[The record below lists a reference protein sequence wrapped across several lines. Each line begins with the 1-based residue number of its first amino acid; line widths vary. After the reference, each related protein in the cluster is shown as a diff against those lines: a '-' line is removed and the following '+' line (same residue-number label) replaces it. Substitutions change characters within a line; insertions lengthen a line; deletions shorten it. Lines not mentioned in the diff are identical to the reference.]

1 VSHFDKKKH
10 KKNTLLLDFAQL
22 LVARITIKS
31 LMLKP
36 IPYTILQKKKRLNE
50 TELQEIY
57 QELRGISQKLK
68 VSYAVN
74 SINVVLQSPKLTSA
88 NHDLYKGQNSKM
100 TIACYY
106 PFLNMAGF

>member
-1 VSHFDKKKH
+1 
-10 KKNTLLLDFAQL
+10 
-22 LVARITIKS
+22 
-31 LMLKP
+31 MLKP